1 MPIETAISLVSIF
14 ASLFILFIEL
24 YTNSYGWGVN
34 ITVPS
39 IWLGLSITS
48 VILMLIKGFVDFD
61 MLKPVIINGA
71 LTTILLVLLFIFKQ
85 PTLITIISFLLNIAI
100 VLFVLIFKFKIA
112 SKSIKKEFR
121 I

>member
-1 MPIETAISLVSIF
+1 MYNEERNEKNYF
-14 ASLFILFIEL
+14 FR
-24 YTNSYGWGVN
+24 N
-34 ITVPS
+34 
-39 IWLGLSITS
+39 
-48 VILMLIKGFVDFD
+48 LIVK
-61 MLKPVIINGA
+61 
-71 LTTILLVLLFIFKQ
+71 ILLVLLFIFKQ